1 MARSAGENS
10 MDALSDG
17 GGSVSITRINGVT
30 LAGSQRESLGETEAV
45 PYLHSSLI
53 V

>member
-1 MARSAGENS
+1 

-30 LAGSQRESLGETEAV
+30 LAGGKMDKAGKSWRFLYFICYQ
-45 PYLHSSLI
+45 
-53 V
+53 